1 MGIGPSFACSGPP
14 CVNRDP
20 EQHRGVCSPSLSEG
34 RLLWPCREPMH
45 VVGSVRVWATLV
57 PAFGNL
63 QAATWNFVIL
73 LKLPSLMLPLLHL
86 SFSALF
92 SQELPHVSGVCVV
105 EPTGFVVCVH
115 QCHSKW
121 QGLLTE

>member
-57 PAFGNL
+57 PAFWEFAGCYLELCNIAEASQFDAASVTFVL
-63 QAATWNFVIL
+63 QCFIQPGT
-73 LKLPSLMLPLLHL
+73 PSCLRC
-86 SFSALF
+86 
-92 SQELPHVSGVCVV
+92 VC
-105 EPTGFVVCVH
+105 
-115 QCHSKW
+115 S
-121 QGLLTE
+121 